1 MLLFNTMAP
10 AQSYHQRVET
20 PAVATAHPGITQYH
34 IVDVHDIEERHTVT
48 FSAARYDIWTR

>member
-1 MLLFNTMAP
+1 MAP